1 MEIERIKEWQK
12 ENPLHKWREARGIAL
27 SMVASAIGVSTNT
40 AAKWEAGT
48 STPNDENMYG
58 LAVLM
63 GMPVADLIDV
73 WAEWLER
80 RGK

>member
-1 MEIERIKEWQK
+1 M
-12 ENPLHKWREARGIAL
+12 A
-27 SMVASAIGVSTNT
+27 ASAIGVSTNT